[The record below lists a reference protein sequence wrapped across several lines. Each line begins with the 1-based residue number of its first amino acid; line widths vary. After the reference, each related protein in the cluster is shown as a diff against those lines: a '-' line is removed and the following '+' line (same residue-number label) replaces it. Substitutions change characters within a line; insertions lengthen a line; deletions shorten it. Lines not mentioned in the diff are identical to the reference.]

1 MTAAKRADLALVERG
16 LFESRAKAREA
27 IEAGLVR
34 AQGALVRKPS
44 EQIAPDATIDATP
57 PYPWVSR
64 GGVKLAAALD
74 AFAVDPTGR
83 FCLDIGASTGG
94 FTDVLLARGAAHV
107 CAVDVGTQQLHRKLL
122 ADPRVRS
129 LESTDARDLTSDMVG
144 EAPSLIV
151 CDASFISLTKL
162 LPAILPLAAE
172 RAFFIGL
179 IKPQFE
185 AGRGG
190 TKKGIVRDPHKHAEI
205 RAHILACIEDLG
217 WRSLG
222 VIDSPITGGD
232 GNREFLIAAQRA

>member
-1 MTAAKRADLALVERG
+1 M
-16 LFESRAKAREA
+16 
-27 IEAGLVR
+27 I
-34 AQGALVRKPS
+34 
-44 EQIAPDATIDATP
+44 
-57 PYPWVSR
+57 
-64 GGVKLAAALD
+64 
-74 AFAVDPTGR
+74 
-83 FCLDIGASTGG
+83 
-94 FTDVLLARGAAHV
+94 
-107 CAVDVGTQQLHRKLL
+107 
-122 ADPRVRS
+122 
-129 LESTDARDLTSDMVG
+129 G

-162 LPAILPLAAE
+162 LSAILPLAAE